1 MTDRREQVLNALV
14 DNARR
19 VSEEHRED
27 IITWRNIVRGKV
39 NEKVAFLP
47 GYVPYVGK
55 SYFDTKPKILVYA
68 MSQNLSDDHTLAR
81 DFAEDWIDG
90 DKSLVLN
97 RQNACYEKN
106 GPDVPRASMNPFD
119 TGHVPILCG
128 LLCSLLTDNSPPS
141 RNIYDS
147 IAATNLSK
155 FSFRNTRNRTCDSN
169 FSFKQCWKWFSE
181 TEIRELVP
189 DVILCL
195 GNRVYNVVNNAVK
208 VSENSSP
215 PRVFKAAFP
224 SLLVINRWFKVE
236 RNHPLLVPRLLS
248 EADLRK
254 SVAYNDSN
262 VEYVLRRD
270 DKYFRAM
277 LAKFKDQKRKQM
289 M

>member
-1 MTDRREQVLNALV
+1 MTDRRKQALDILV

-19 VSEEHRED
+19 VSEEQREEV
-27 IITWRNIVRGKV
+27 IKWSGIVRGEV
-39 NEKVAFLP
+39 NKKVAFLP

-55 SYFDTKPKILVYA
+55 SYFDAKLKILVYA

-81 DFAEDWIDG
+81 ELAENWVDG
-90 DKSLVLN
+90 DKSLALN
-97 RQNACYEKN
+97 RQNACYEQN
-106 GPDVPRASMNPFD
+106 GPDAPRASMNPLD

-128 LLCSLLTDNSPPS
+128 LLSSLLTDDAPPPS
-141 RNIYDS
+141 NIYDS

-155 FSFRNTRNRTCDSN
+155 FSFRSTANRTCDSS
-169 FSFKQCWKWFSE
+169 FSFNQCWKWFSGP
-181 TEIRELVP
+181 EIRELDP

-195 GNRVYNVVNNAVK
+195 GNRVYNVVSNAVK
-208 VSENSSP
+208 VSENSSR

-236 RNHPLLVPRLLS
+236 RNHPPLRPRLLS

-254 SVAYNDSN
+254 SVAYNDHN
-262 VEYVLRRD
+262 VKYVLGRD

-277 LAKFKDQKRKQM
+277 LAQFKDQKRKQM